1 MARRINYSKQWRSGV
16 ELLNVDGEDMANLD
30 VREPRPLLVWEN
42 VCTLASKERPVIT
55 VLSPSLNNK
64 PGPEP
69 GDLARDG
76 AREIRKC
83 NGRDNEQGED
93 WL

>member
-1 MARRINYSKQWRSGV
+1 MDR
-16 ELLNVDGEDMANLD
+16 EDTAILD
-30 VREPRPLLVWEN
+30 VGEPHPLLVRVN
-42 VCTLASKERPVIT
+42 VCTIVSKERPVIM
-55 VLSPSLNNK
+55 VLSPSLHNK

-93 WL
+93 

>member
-1 MARRINYSKQWRSGV
+1 MARRINYSEQWRLRVG
-16 ELLNVDGEDMANLD
+16 LLNVDGEDTAILD
-30 VREPRPLLVWEN
+30 VRELCPLIVWVN
-42 VCTLASKERPVIT
+42 LHTIVSKERPVIM
-55 VLSPSLNNK
+55 VLSPSLHNK

-93 WL
+93 